1 MFLMI
6 MKPIEGYTRHVIIG
20 TSEKTEVFSPHYF
33 YENTQIHLPI
43 SNIWRTTTKPT
54 QQESISAVGKH
65 KESIF
70 ASTKELKASH
80 AEIIKS
86 FHKITGIKNINH
98 CQLNKRTH
106 NARMRNAID
115 SIETKLMDLYCGISI
130 VLCCG

>member
-1 MFLMI
+1 M
-6 MKPIEGYTRHVIIG
+6 
-20 TSEKTEVFSPHYF
+20 
-33 YENTQIHLPI
+33 

-80 AEIIKS
+80 ADIIKS